1 MKFITFLPYLEID
14 WAATG
19 SMIGAIGTMILTAY
33 IAYKQ
38 YKLEKRQTD
47 KEYKIILFEKRY
59 EIYYLFFKYYSITK
73 EALMFHDKK
82 NSDANFYSQLRYFIL
97 NEPLNIQNK
106 MLDIDNTNTNI
117 SKLYRTI
124 KINQR
129 KNVLNIEFLERNKYK
144 LDMAEFC
151 FDKDISTII
160 KEFSLLLFENIQE
173 NYEGDIEYYIEHKYK
188 HEIKKIVKCIE
199 DLSIISK
206 MKSYLNLNISD

>member
-1 MKFITFLPYLEID
+1 MKFITFLPYSEID

-19 SMIGAIGTMILTAY
+19 SMIGAIGTMVLTAY

-59 EIYYLFFKYYSITK
+59 EIYYLFSKYYGLTEK
-73 EALMFHDKK
+73 ALIFHEK
-82 NSDANFYSQLRYFIL
+82 NSDVDFYSQLRYFIL

-106 MLDIDNTNTNI
+106 ILDINDIKVNELSRN
-117 SKLYRTI
+117 I

-129 KNVLNIEFLERNKYK
+129 KNALNMEFFERNKYK

-151 FDKDISTII
+151 FDEDISEII
-160 KEFSLLLFENIQE
+160 KEFSLLLFEDIQE
-173 NYEGDIEYYIEHKYK
+173 KSKGDIEYYIEHKYK
-188 HEIKKIVKCIE
+188 HKMKKIVKHIK
-199 DLSIISK
+199 DLDIINK

>member
-1 MKFITFLPYLEID
+1 MKFITFLPYSEID

-19 SMIGAIGTMILTAY
+19 SMIGAIGTMVLTAY

-59 EIYYLFFKYYSITK
+59 EIYYLFSKYYGLTEKVLI
-73 EALMFHDKK
+73 FHEK
-82 NSDANFYSQLRYFIL
+82 NSDVDFYSQLRYFIL

-106 MLDIDNTNTNI
+106 ILDINDINI
-117 SKLYRTI
+117 NELSRNI

-129 KNVLNIEFLERNKYK
+129 KNALNMEFFERNKYK

-151 FDKDISTII
+151 FDEDISEII
-160 KEFSLLLFENIQE
+160 KEFSLLLFEDIQE
-173 NYEGDIEYYIEHKYK
+173 KSKGDIEYYIEHKYK
-188 HEIKKIVKCIE
+188 HKMKKIVKRIK
-199 DLSIISK
+199 DLDIINK